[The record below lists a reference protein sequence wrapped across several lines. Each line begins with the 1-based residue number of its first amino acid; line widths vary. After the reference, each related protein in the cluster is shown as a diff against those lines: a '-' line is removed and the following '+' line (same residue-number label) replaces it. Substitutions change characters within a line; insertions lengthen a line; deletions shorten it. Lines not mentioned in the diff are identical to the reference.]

1 MISSAVLQPDAH
13 CDTGSMP
20 PSQTCQLLEWPR
32 LGSASAEPHLL
43 QAQRHLSRRAGRS
56 QRLLKVLPSQ
66 LPSGRRYA
74 A

>member
-13 CDTGSMP
+13 CDTGSMR

-32 LGSASAEPHLL
+32 LASASVKPHLL
-43 QAQRHLSRRAGRS
+43 QAQRQDWRRAVRS